1 MEANLL
7 GGGLENKKE
16 LFIGKVSSHKIL
28 ITKGKRL
35 LYSGEPWQTSPNQLT
50 RVHTGSN
57 RTDGQNMTP
66 DRTQ

>member
-7 GGGLENKKE
+7 GGGLEKKE

-28 ITKGKRL
+28 ITKGKIL
-35 LYSGEPWQTSPNQLT
+35 LYSGEPWQTSPNQLI
-50 RVHTGSN
+50 RVNSGSN
-57 RTDGQNMTP
+57 RMDGQNMIP